1 MSMNSPVKQHYSS
14 KSECKLSNS
23 ASNVIPPK
31 KTYVAP
37 KLISLLNET
46 HIAGSNQTNV
56 AEGTGGFLAA
66 SS

>member
-1 MSMNSPVKQHYSS
+1 MDMNYPIKQHYSS
-14 KSECKLSNS
+14 KAKCKLSNS
-23 ASNVIPPK
+23 ASNGIPK

-37 KLISLLNET
+37 KLTSLLNET
-46 HIAGSNQTNV
+46 NIAGSTQSNV

>member
-1 MSMNSPVKQHYSS
+1 MSMNAPVKQKHSS
-14 KSECKLSNS
+14 KTPFKPSNGTLH
-23 ASNVIPPK
+23 VIQK

-37 KLISLLNET
+37 KLTSLINET
-46 HIAGSNQTNV
+46 NIAGSNQTNV

>member
-1 MSMNSPVKQHYSS
+1 MRMNYPVKQHSFS

-23 ASNVIPPK
+23 ASNVIQK